1 MRKKQPTQA
10 DVAKLAG
17 VSQSTV
23 SIILNPQGKDHLLIS
38 EETREKVQ
46 AAIQELGYV
55 INPAARTLA
64 GGQNR
69 LMGVFINGS
78 AFPLDQHGF
87 YHPYLVGIEEACIRH
102 DYDMLLFTRSDG
114 GEGVRRIYRN
124 GLNHLRIA
132 DGSILLGLE
141 NKEELA
147 RLMKE
152 EYPFVFIGKREVPDG
167 DISYVAAD
175 YFRGTQT
182 ILSRMMALGH
192 RQTGFFYRLYNDA
205 TKDRERGYH
214 AALAENYHSSVTHM
228 KRQLTV
234 QEITPAFCRDVL
246 DAGVTAILM
255 EEPAMAHAF
264 AEGARQIGRTCPDDF
279 SIAALS
285 DNDLAYLPTQ
295 VAQELVMI
303 NIPKLAMGA
312 AAVHMLNQLIV
323 DRNKA
328 HDAIQMTIPVTISG
342 GSTIGTVRVEE
353 ELQG

>member
-38 EETREKVQ
+38 DETRERVQ
-46 AAIQELGYV
+46 AAIQELSYV

-69 LMGVFINGS
+69 LIGVCINGS

-87 YHPYLVGIEEACIRH
+87 YHPYLVGIEEACIGH

-114 GEGVRRIYRN
+114 GEGARSIYRN

-152 EYPFVFIGKREVPDG
+152 EYPFVFIGKREVPEG
-167 DISYVAAD
+167 AISYVAAD
-175 YFRGTQT
+175 YYTGTKAV
-182 ILSRMMALGH
+182 LMKMLGMGH
-192 RQTGFFYRLYNDA
+192 RQTAFFYRLYNDA
-205 TKDRERGYH
+205 TKDRERGYL
-214 AALAENYHSSVTHM
+214 AALANRTDPGLLHV
-228 KRQLTV
+228 KRQLTDK
-234 QEITPAFCRDVL
+234 EITPAYCREVL
-246 DAGVTAILM
+246 DAGVTAILV
-255 EEPAMAHAF
+255 EEPVMAHAF
-264 AEGARQIGRTCPDDF
+264 IEAARLIGRTSPADF
-279 SIAALS
+279 SIVALS
-285 DNDLAYLPTQ
+285 DNDLAYLPP
-295 VAQELVMI
+295 AILHELVMLK
-303 NIPKLAMGA
+303 IPKLAMGA
-312 AAVHMLNQLIV
+312 AAVQIL
-323 DRNKA
+323 D
-328 HDAIQMTIPVTISG
+328 QMIAQRHKPQEPVQITIPVTFSE
-342 GSTIGTVRVEE
+342 GSTIGPHFVRREI
-353 ELQG
+353 